1 MSTATLVRG
10 CTRRTNPHRDHTAR
24 PGHRRAPHP
33 LGMCE
38 SCRNVPATTTWANPR
53 AGAPFALCQS
63 CAALVPTPNPA
74 PRRRQGR

>member
-1 MSTATLVRG
+1 MSTTTLVRG
-10 CTRRTNPHRDHTAR
+10 CTRRTRPYRDHTLR
-24 PGHRRAPHP
+24 TDHGRGRHP
-33 LGMCE
+33 LGTCE

-63 CAALVPTPNPA
+63 CAALVPSTPVA